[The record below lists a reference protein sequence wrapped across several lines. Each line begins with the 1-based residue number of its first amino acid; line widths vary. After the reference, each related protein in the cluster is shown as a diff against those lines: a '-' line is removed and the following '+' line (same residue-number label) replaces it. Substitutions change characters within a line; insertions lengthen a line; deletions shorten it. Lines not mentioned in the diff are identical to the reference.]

1 MRAFVTGA
9 TGFIGARL
17 AAKLRA
23 RGYEVVALVRTP
35 AKAGSLTELGCE
47 SVAGDMSD
55 EEVIRTAVE
64 GCQAVFHVAARYE
77 VGAPASARQDM
88 WDANVNG
95 TDRVLTAAE
104 DAGVDRIVHVSTGAT
119 FGDTHGKV
127 VDETYRRDESQG
139 FLSVYDETK
148 YRAHQLAH
156 EHIAMG
162 APVLIAMPGAVYGPD
177 DPSQLGSFINMFLTG
192 KLKLMTFP
200 EAGFNFVHV
209 DDVADAI
216 LLVHDKGR
224 IGESYALGGE
234 NSTNGGL
241 IETLGRVT
249 GRKVPTRTM
258 PPVLMKM
265 AIPIGPLVGKL
276 MNQGSNLREII
287 KTVHGTTVLF
297 SDQKAR
303 RELGYAP
310 RDLETGLRQTYG
322 ASVA

>member
-1 MRAFVTGA
+1 MW
-9 TGFIGARL
+9 
-17 AAKLRA
+17 
-23 RGYEVVALVRTP
+23 E
-35 AKAGSLTELGCE
+35 
-47 SVAGDMSD
+47 DN
-55 EEVIRTAVE
+55 VI
-64 GCQAVFHVAARYE
+64 
-77 VGAPASARQDM
+77 
-88 WDANVNG
+88 G

-104 DAGVDRIVHVSTGAT
+104 EAGVNRIVHVSTGAT

-127 VDETYRRDESQG
+127 VDETYRRDESEG

-148 YRAHQLAH
+148 YRAHQVAQ
-156 EHIAMG
+156 EHIAKG

-177 DPSQLGSFINMFLTG
+177 DPSQLGSFIDMFLTG

-209 DDVADAI
+209 DDVADGI
-216 LLVHDKGR
+216 LLVHDQGR

-249 GRKVPTRTM
+249 GRKVPKRTM

-265 AIPIGPLVGKL
+265 AIPLGPLVGKV
-276 MNQGSNLREII
+276 MNQGPNLRELI

-297 SDQKAR
+297 SDEKAR

-310 RDLETGLRQTYG
+310 RDLETGLRQAYG
-322 ASVA
+322 ASAA